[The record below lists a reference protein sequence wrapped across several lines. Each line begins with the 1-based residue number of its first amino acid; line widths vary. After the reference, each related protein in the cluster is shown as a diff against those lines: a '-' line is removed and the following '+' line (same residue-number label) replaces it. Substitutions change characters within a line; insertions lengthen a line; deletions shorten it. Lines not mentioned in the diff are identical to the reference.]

1 MLQLKFY
8 TVLMTLLVV
17 SMVGSPA
24 FSQTASAATQ
34 PQNIVKAGDF
44 VTLSGTGI
52 DPDNDSL
59 SIQWKQVGGEQVE
72 LSSATVA
79 EPTFTAPDVGNGLVK
94 ILTFELSVTD
104 PYGATDKDTIK
115 ITVMSRNQ
123 SPTADAGSDQTVN
136 KNDEV
141 TLQGDGSD
149 PDGDA
154 LSYHWSQIDG
164 PVVELSDASDQNAS
178 FDTSTMPRSSGVL
191 RFQLTVSDGFGGLA
205 RDSVVVKV
213 NAAKTTLISARA
225 GDDQAVDEGTNVQ
238 LDGSCTDKLD
248 REFSYKWTQT
258 LGPFVQ
264 LSSTTSADP
273 TFTAPEIPNGQIVPT
288 AFRFTCAVGD
298 GGGSSTDVVIVRVRP
313 VNDNPVADAGPDKN
327 TLSNRLVILAG
338 SGSDPD
344 GDTLKYTWKQVD
356 GQDVQLVSPNRFELK
371 FTAPEVFGGDSTTL
385 EFELTAIDPYG
396 GEGTD
401 TVTITVT
408 SDNARPSADAG
419 VDQTVDEQTDVT
431 LSGSAEDPDSEDVT
445 YTWKQVGGEA
455 VDLSSTDEAQ
465 PTFTAPIVANGKV
478 KVLVFELRAADENGR
493 PSKDTT
499 KVFVLPV
506 NAAPVADAGADQT
519 VDVDATVMLTGSAT
533 DEDEEQLTYVWS
545 QIAGKTV
552 ELSSTTEPS
561 ITFVAPKSELDTTLT
576 FQLIAN
582 DGTID
587 SAPDTVDI
595 TVKGIASKAI
605 TAYAGKDQ
613 TVNERSSVTL
623 FGSGKDPLKHNLSY
637 SWNQLSGE
645 TVVLSSSSL
654 AKPSFMAPDVD
665 NGKTKTFTFELT
677 VSDGIGRSA
686 KDTVKITVE
695 PINGDPTAFAKVKSV
710 REPV

>member
-24 FSQTASAATQ
+24 FTQIASAATQ

-123 SPTADAGSDQTVN
+123 PPTADAGSDQTVN

-191 RFQLTVSDGFGGLA
+191 RFQLTVSDGYGGLA

-225 GDDQAVDEGTNVQ
+225 GDDQTVDEGTNVQ

-344 GDTLKYTWKQVD
+344 GDALKYTWKQVD

-385 EFELTAIDPYG
+385 EFELTATDPYG

-431 LSGSAEDPDSEDVT
+431 LSGSADDPDSEDVT

-455 VDLSSTDEAQ
+455 VELSSTDEQQ

-545 QIAGKTV
+545 QIAGQTV
-552 ELSSTTEPS
+552 DLSSTTEPS

-613 TVNERSSVTL
+613 TVDERSVVTL

-637 SWNQLSGE
+637 NWSQLSGE

-654 AKPSFMAPDVD
+654 AKPSFETPDVD
-665 NGKTKTFTFELT
+665 NGETKTLTFELT
-677 VSDGIGRSA
+677 VSDGTGRSA
-686 KDTVKITVE
+686 KDTIKIIVE